1 MPDLSEDEDR
11 ELTNRKSSW
20 AKSHA
25 AREGMK
31 GSLEW
36 DPFWDVEIKFDVW
49 MMVLVIFSDFPGKMV
64 V

>member
-25 AREGMK
+25 ARGGIRFGTWRSNLMY
-31 GSLEW
+31 G
-36 DPFWDVEIKFDVW
+36 VW
-49 MMVLVIFSDFPGKMV
+49 MIVLVIFSDFPGKMV